1 MHPRTQVRR
10 VGCARAAALLAIF
23 CVVSISSRAA
33 LAQLGSLVVTMTA
46 PTAGSTV
53 SGSIT
58 AAANVS
64 VIGALTVAGVQ
75 FQLDGVN
82 LGAEDG
88 SAPYAI
94 PWNTRTAS
102 NGSHRLTAV
111 ARDLVGARWTSQPI
125 TVTVFNDTTP
135 PVVTVTTPTAGS
147 TLRGTVAVN
156 ANASD
161 NVGVVGVQ
169 FLVDGAP
176 LGSEDTTAPYSVTWN
191 TATASNSAHVL
202 TARARDAA
210 GNVTTSAAATVT
222 VDNAPPTV
230 TIASPAGGATVSG
243 SVTVTASAADN
254 VGVTGVQFRLDG
266 ASVGA
271 EDTTAPY
278 AFSWNTTSIANGA
291 HTLTAVARDGA
302 SNQTT
307 SAAVAVT
314 VSNDTTPPTVSM
326 SSPPSGF
333 VVSGTWL
340 VQATASDNVAVVGVQ
355 FRMDGAD
362 LGAEDT
368 TAPYSVA
375 WNTGTTS
382 SGSHTLTAVARDAAG
397 NRTTAATVTGTT
409 DNTPPATA
417 ITAPAPGATVS
428 GTMTISASASDN
440 VGIRDVRFF
449 ADGVQ
454 TGPILTASPYS
465 VAWDTTRASNAAHTL
480 TAQTTD
486 TAGNVTTSAPITIT
500 VSNDT
505 SLPTVTI
512 TSPASG
518 ASVGGT
524 ITVTASAS
532 DNVGVAGV
540 EFRVDGVS
548 VAAEDATAPYT
559 VSWATVSVADGSHT
573 LTAVARDAGGNTA
586 TSAPVNVIVTNTVQ
600 TIRIEESS
608 TAVAFAG
615 TWDQGNTARNWSG
628 GTAALGFVEGQRA
641 TLSFGGTGVS
651 WVGFQAP
658 FAGIANV
665 YLDGTL
671 VKTVDLYAAAETVQ
685 AVLFTASGLASA
697 SHTLTIEA
705 TRTKNT
711 ASADYIVV
719 VDAFDVTGTVA
730 DTTSP
735 TVTITTP
742 GPGTV
747 SGAVPVTASAAD
759 NTGVAGVRFLVD
771 GAQVG
776 TEDTVS
782 PYSINW
788 DTNAVAD
795 GSHTLTA
802 IARDGGGNTT
812 TSAGVT
818 VTVSNAS
825 PPPTSTLTRFEET
838 DLSITFTPGT
848 PGPGQPPDWFHGSR
862 SRAWTLGTASF
873 NRSAGARATF
883 AFTGTSVKWI
893 GFRAPWAG
901 IARVFVDGTFIT
913 ELDLYQTTEE
923 PRATVFSA
931 TNLAAGSHTLAV
943 ESTGLKNASSVDYA
957 VVVDAF
963 DVSPSSPPPPTG
975 TRFEETTSATS
986 FTAGWTQG
994 DTTKAWSGATA
1005 AVSATPGA
1013 RAAFT
1018 FAGTSVQWIGSS
1030 GPQAGIAR
1038 IFLDGALQAT
1048 VDTYAAT
1055 EIQAV
1060 VFKVTGLAAA
1070 RHRLEVEVTGQKNP
1084 AASNSLIVVD
1094 AFDIRAR
1101 VEDADPSIAYSGA
1114 WTAQDTIRAY
1124 SGTSL
1129 QYGSG
1134 TAARSATAGAGAQ
1147 FAFTGTSV
1155 SWIGPRGPWLG
1166 MADVFV
1172 DGGFAARVDLYS
1184 PNDVVQATVFSTGG
1198 LPDGPHTLRIDV
1210 AGEKN
1215 PAATSAWVIVDAFDV
1230 ALPAAAASVTR
1241 VQESDPAI
1249 SYTGTADWP
1258 LAGFTPLWSGENAR
1272 WSTIAGTRAT
1282 FTFTGTSVRWIGE
1295 RGFAT
1300 GIARISLDGAFI
1312 AAVDTRTP
1320 FQEEYQATLFGAT
1333 GLTPGSH
1340 TLTIDVIGRNNEPPG
1355 ATVERV
1361 VVDAFDVY

>member
-1 MHPRTQVRR
+1 M
-10 VGCARAAALLAIF
+10 
-23 CVVSISSRAA
+23 
-33 LAQLGSLVVTMTA
+33 
-46 PTAGSTV
+46 
-53 SGSIT
+53 
-58 AAANVS
+58 
-64 VIGALTVAGVQ
+64 
-75 FQLDGVN
+75 
-82 LGAEDG
+82 
-88 SAPYAI
+88 
-94 PWNTRTAS
+94 
-102 NGSHRLTAV
+102 
-111 ARDLVGARWTSQPI
+111 
-125 TVTVFNDTTP
+125 
-135 PVVTVTTPTAGS
+135 
-147 TLRGTVAVN
+147 
-156 ANASD
+156 
-161 NVGVVGVQ
+161 
-169 FLVDGAP
+169 
-176 LGSEDTTAPYSVTWN
+176 
-191 TATASNSAHVL
+191 
-202 TARARDAA
+202 
-210 GNVTTSAAATVT
+210 
-222 VDNAPPTV
+222 
-230 TIASPAGGATVSG
+230 
-243 SVTVTASAADN
+243 
-254 VGVTGVQFRLDG
+254 
-266 ASVGA
+266 
-271 EDTTAPY
+271 
-278 AFSWNTTSIANGA
+278 
-291 HTLTAVARDGA
+291 
-302 SNQTT
+302 
-307 SAAVAVT
+307 
-314 VSNDTTPPTVSM
+314 
-326 SSPPSGF
+326 
-333 VVSGTWL
+333 
-340 VQATASDNVAVVGVQ
+340 
-355 FRMDGAD
+355 
-362 LGAEDT
+362 
-368 TAPYSVA
+368 
-375 WNTGTTS
+375 
-382 SGSHTLTAVARDAAG
+382 
-397 NRTTAATVTGTT
+397 
-409 DNTPPATA
+409 
-417 ITAPAPGATVS
+417 
-428 GTMTISASASDN
+428 
-440 VGIRDVRFF
+440 
-449 ADGVQ
+449 
-454 TGPILTASPYS
+454 
-465 VAWDTTRASNAAHTL
+465 
-480 TAQTTD
+480 
-486 TAGNVTTSAPITIT
+486 TTSAPITIT

-532 DNVGVAGV
+532 DDVGVAGV
-540 EFRVDGVS
+540 EFRLDGLS
-548 VAAEDATAPYT
+548 LAAEDATAPYAS
-559 VSWATVSVADGSHT
+559 SWNTVSVADGSHT
-573 LTAVARDAGGNTA
+573 LTAVARDAAGNTA
-586 TSAPVNVIVTNTVQ
+586 TSAPVNVTVTNTVQ

-608 TAVAFAG
+608 TAVAYAG

-641 TLSFGGTGVS
+641 TVSFGGTGVS

-671 VKTVDLYAAAETVQ
+671 VRTVDTYAAAETVQ

-697 SHTLTIEA
+697 PHTLTIEA
-705 TRTKNT
+705 TRTKNA

-719 VDAFDVTGTVA
+719 VDAFDVTGTFS

-747 SGAVPVTASAAD
+747 FGAVPVTASATD
-759 NTGVAGVRFLVD
+759 NMGVAGVRFLVD

-788 DTNAVAD
+788 DTKAVTD

-825 PPPTSTLTRFEET
+825 PPPTSTATRFEET
-838 DLSITFTPGT
+838 DLSIIFTPGT

-862 SRAWTLGTASF
+862 SRGWTLGTASF

-931 TNLAAGSHTLAV
+931 TNLTAGSHTLAV

-963 DVSPSSPPPPTG
+963 DVSPSSPPHPTG
-975 TRFEETTSATS
+975 TRFEETASATS

-1048 VDTYAAT
+1048 VDTYAPT
-1055 EIQAV
+1055 EIQAA

-1084 AASNSLIVVD
+1084 AASNSVIVVD
-1094 AFDIRAR
+1094 AFDIRPR
-1101 VEDADPSIAYSGA
+1101 VEDADPSITYSGA

-1129 QYGSG
+1129 QYGGG
-1134 TAARSATAGAGAQ
+1134 TAARSATAGARAQ
-1147 FAFTGTSV
+1147 FAFTGNSV

-1166 MADVFV
+1166 IADVFV
-1172 DGGFAARVDLYS
+1172 DGGFAARIDLYS

-1210 AGEKN
+1210 TGEKN

-1230 ALPAAAASVTR
+1230 ALPAAAAGVTR
-1241 VQESDPAI
+1241 VQESDPSI
-1249 SYTGTADWP
+1249 NYTGTADWP

-1282 FTFTGTSVRWIGE
+1282 FTFIGTSVRWIGE

-1300 GIARISLDGAFI
+1300 GIARISLDGVFI

-1320 FQEEYQATLFGAT
+1320 FQEEYQATLFGTT
-1333 GLTPGSH
+1333 GLAPGSH